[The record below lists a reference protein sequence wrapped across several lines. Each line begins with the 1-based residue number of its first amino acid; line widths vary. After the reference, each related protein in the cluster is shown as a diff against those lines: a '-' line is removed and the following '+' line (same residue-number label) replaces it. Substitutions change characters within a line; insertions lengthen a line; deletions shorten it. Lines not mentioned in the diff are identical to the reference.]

1 MANNNGELKRARRK
15 KKRWRPL
22 LLVIG
27 IILVLAAGSS
37 LLFKKQLA
45 LFAFHTFLE
54 NGIKDTLEESY
65 VPLDN
70 DNEQTDT
77 AEADDPDK
85 PFSLLL
91 IGTDQRADEPARSD
105 TLIFSVVRPK
115 DNRMLLLSIPR
126 DSYATIVGYK
136 GDVKSKINSA
146 YAHGGVNM
154 TIDTVEELLDQ
165 PIQYYATVNFKG
177 LINIVDTLGGVKLP
191 ITKDIVNK
199 QKDHEKFTIEA
210 NKPIYSGVEA
220 LNYVRYREDSDF
232 NRTARQREF
241 IGQLFSRIKTFG
253 NITKIDDVIEI
264 GGNNLQTNMKP
275 DKVID
280 LAEATFKVSPQITSY
295 MLKGKDAMMKGVYY
309 YVLYEDDV
317 KFANE
322 VIGKWLN
329 PDTNVMDLKIE
340 DANK

>member
-1 MANNNGELKRARRK
+1 MGNNKGQLKRAKRK
-15 KKRWRPL
+15 KRRGRPL
-22 LLVIG
+22 LLVLG
-27 IILVLAAGSS
+27 IVLVLAAGSG

-45 LFAFHTFLE
+45 LFAFHAFFE
-54 NGIKDTLEESY
+54 NNIKSTLEDSY
-65 VPLDN
+65 VPVDEA
-70 DNEQTDT
+70 DEQTEDQ
-77 AEADDPDK
+77 ADE

-91 IGTDQRADEPARSD
+91 IGTDQRESEPARSD

-146 YAHGGVNM
+146 YAHGGVSM
-154 TIDTVEELLDQ
+154 TINTVENLLDQ
-165 PIQYYATVNFKG
+165 QIQYYATVNFKG
-177 LINIVDTLGGVKLP
+177 LINIVDTLGGVELP

-210 NKPIYSGVEA
+210 NKPIYSGEEA

-241 IGQLFSRIKTFG
+241 IGQLFNRIKTFS
-253 NITKIDDVIEI
+253 NMTKIDDVIRI
-264 GGNNLQTNMKP
+264 GGDNLQTNMKP
-275 DKVID
+275 DKIID
-280 LAEATFKVSPQITSY
+280 LAESTFKASPQITSY
-295 MLKGKDAMMKGVYY
+295 MLKGKDAMKSGIYY
-309 YVLYEDDV
+309 YILDEDDV

-329 PDTNVMDLKIE
+329 PDTNVMDLSIE
-340 DANK
+340 EAS

>member
-15 KKRWRPL
+15 KKRGRPL

-27 IILVLAAGSS
+27 IILVLAAGSG

-45 LFAFHTFLE
+45 LFAFHTFFE
-54 NGIKDTLEESY
+54 SGIKDTLEGSY
-65 VPLDN
+65 VPLEGE
-70 DNEQTDT
+70 EQSDT

-91 IGTDQRADEPARSD
+91 IGTDQREDEPARSD
-105 TLIFSVVRPK
+105 TLIFSVVRPT

-154 TIDTVEELLDQ
+154 TINTVEKLLDQ

-210 NKPIYSGVEA
+210 NKPIYSGQEA

-241 IGQLFSRIKTFG
+241 IGQLFSRIKTF
-253 NITKIDDVIEI
+253 NNMTKIDDVIRI
-264 GGNNLQTNMKP
+264 GGSNLQTNMKP

-280 LAEATFKVSPQITSY
+280 LAESTFKVSPQITSY
-295 MLKGKDAMMKGVYY
+295 MLKGKDSMKSGVYY
-309 YVLYEDDV
+309 YILDEDDV
-317 KFANE
+317 SFAND
-322 VIGKWLN
+322 VIGKWMN
-329 PDTNVMDLKIE
+329 PDTNVMELRIE
-340 DANK
+340 DSSK

>member
-1 MANNNGELKRARRK
+1 MANNNNELKRARRK

-27 IILVLAAGSS
+27 IILVLAAGSG
-37 LLFKKQLA
+37 LYFKKQLA
-45 LFAFHTFLE
+45 LFAFHTLFE
-54 NGIKDTLEESY
+54 DNIKDTLEKSY
-65 VPLDN
+65 VPID
-70 DNEQTDT
+70 DQEQTDT
-77 AEADDPDK
+77 VDLSDN

-105 TLIFSVVRPK
+105 TLIYSVVRPK

-146 YAHGGVNM
+146 YAHGGVSM
-154 TIDTVEELLDQ
+154 TINSVETLLDQ
-165 PIQYYATVNFKG
+165 PVKYYATINFKG
-177 LINIVDTLGGVKLP
+177 LINIVDTLGGVELP

-199 QKDHEKFTIEA
+199 QKDHEKFTIKA
-210 NKPIYSGVEA
+210 NKPIYSGEEA

-241 IGQLFSRIKTFG
+241 IGQLFSRIKTFN
-253 NITKIDDVIEI
+253 NITKLDDVIEI
-264 GGNNLQTNMKP
+264 SGSNLQTNMKP
-275 DKVID
+275 DKIID
-280 LAEATFKVSPQITSY
+280 LAESTFNAAPQITSY
-295 MLKGKDAMMKGVYY
+295 MLKGTDSMKSGVYY
-309 YVLYEDDV
+309 YILDEDDV

-329 PDTNVMDLKIE
+329 PDTNVMDLRIE
-340 DANK
+340 DSSK

>member
-1 MANNNGELKRARRK
+1 MGNAYGELKRVRRK

-27 IILVLAAGSS
+27 IILVLAAGSG

-45 LFAFHTFLE
+45 LFVFHTFLE
-54 NGIKDTLEESY
+54 NDIKDTLEDSY
-65 VPLDN
+65 VPLEGD
-70 DNEQTDT
+70 EQSDT
-77 AEADDPDK
+77 AEADDPEK

-91 IGTDQRADEPARSD
+91 IGTDQRANEPARSD
-105 TLIFSVVRPK
+105 TLIYSVVRPA

-146 YAHGGVNM
+146 FAHGGVSM
-154 TIDTVEELLDQ
+154 TVDSVEKLLDQ

-210 NKPIYSGVEA
+210 NKPIYSGQEA

-241 IGQLFSRIKTFG
+241 IAQMFDRIKTFN
-253 NITKIDDVIEI
+253 NITKIDDVIRI
-264 GGNNLQTNMKP
+264 GGSNLQTNMKP
-275 DKVID
+275 DKIID
-280 LAEATFKVSPQITSY
+280 LAESTFKFSPQMTSY
-295 MLKGKDAMMKGVYY
+295 MLKGKDSMMNGIYY
-309 YVLYEDDV
+309 YILDEDSV

-329 PDTNVMDLKIE
+329 PETNVMDLRIE
-340 DANK
+340 DTGK